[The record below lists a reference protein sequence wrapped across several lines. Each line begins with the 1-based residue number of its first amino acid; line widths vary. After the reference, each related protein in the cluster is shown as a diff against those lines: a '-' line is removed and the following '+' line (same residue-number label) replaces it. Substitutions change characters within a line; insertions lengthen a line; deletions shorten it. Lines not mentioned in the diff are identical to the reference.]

1 MSEDLKTFVT
11 EDWQMDALRVVLVNH
26 HLRRVA
32 MVRDTVGGSPML
44 AMEVYDPEAITREDE
59 QEVGIL
65 LPLVVARAIY
75 EALGRHFGDHQ
86 DPASR
91 ELVDALKVQAQ
102 QNGERL
108 DGALGALIQI
118 AVRPPV
124 LVNGGE
130 VRTMN
135 AQ

>member
-1 MSEDLKTFVT
+1 MSTDLKTFVT
-11 EDWQMDALRVVLVNH
+11 EDWQRDALRVVLVNH
-26 HLRRVA
+26 HTHQASQVHFPL
-32 MVRDTVGGSPML
+32 GEGSTPML
-44 AMEVYDPEAITREDE
+44 QMLPYDPEGAEYDE
-59 QEVGIL
+59 QEAGIL
-65 LPLVVARAIY
+65 LPLTVARALY

-118 AVRPPV
+118 ATAPRP
-124 LVNGGE
+124 
-130 VRTMN
+130 
-135 AQ
+135 